1 VETLP
6 SASYILSDDH
16 FLLPVTYFPK
26 NLQVV
31 YPFTLRVTGII
42 KNHFDLII
50 VADESMG
57 HDAILGRDL
66 MEICGLSINTLD
78 AIKDNNF
85 NNNTDNLNL
94 NL

>member
-1 VETLP
+1 
-6 SASYILSDDH
+6 
-16 FLLPVTYFPK
+16 
-26 NLQVV
+26 
-31 YPFTLRVTGII
+31 
-42 KNHFDLII
+42 
-50 VADESMG
+50 
-57 HDAILGRDL
+57 